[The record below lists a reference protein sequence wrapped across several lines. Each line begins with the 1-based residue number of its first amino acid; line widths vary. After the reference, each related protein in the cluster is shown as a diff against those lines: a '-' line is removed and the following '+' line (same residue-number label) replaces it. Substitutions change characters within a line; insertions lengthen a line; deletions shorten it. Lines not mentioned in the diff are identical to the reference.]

1 MRLNELLDNV
11 NDNRVQV
18 GGICIDS
25 RKITPGDL
33 FVALRGTNFDGHD
46 FVDEALRRGA
56 AAVCSERQIAGSF
69 DVPIVVD
76 PSLPLKLSTIAGR
89 FYAEPSA
96 NMFCIGVT
104 GTNGKTSIAHH
115 CAALMEHTGFM
126 GTIGWGLIGN
136 LHPSLLT
143 TEDAV
148 TVQQRLR
155 CLCLMKQQ
163 SVAMEVSS
171 HALDQNRVA
180 GVSFDVAVF
189 SNLSRDH
196 IDYHGGFGQYA
207 LAKRRLF
214 DFCSLTAA
222 VINTDEPFGRELVS
236 QLRGRDLTCVTYG
249 TTKEADVSWVVD
261 KYTRDGV
268 VGKWHTK
275 WGESDFDLPLFGDF
289 SVANVAAALGVALHR
304 GYPLSEI
311 TTLLKRLPYIPGRME
326 TYRID
331 GKPAVVVDY
340 AHTPEA
346 LRLALSAIRT
356 HMGGRLICVFG
367 CGGDRDQ
374 GKRSMMGTVVADQAD
389 MAIVTADN
397 PRSEKVDFIN
407 RQIVEGFGNWDAYRV
422 IPDRGS
428 AVHEALKS
436 ASTDD
441 VVLIAGKGHEDAQ
454 EINGKKNVFDDR
466 DFVKKLLGLTD

>member
-33 FVALRGTNFDGHD
+33 FVALRGANFDGHD

-69 DVPIVVD
+69 EVPIVVD
-76 PSLPLKLSTIAGR
+76 PSLSLKLSTIAGR

-304 GYPLSEI
+304 GYALSEI
-311 TTLLKRLPYIPGRME
+311 TALLKRLPYIPGRME

-374 GKRSMMGTVVADQAD
+374 GKRPMMGAVVAGQAD

-397 PRSEKVDFIN
+397 PRSEKVDLIN
-407 RQIVEGFGNWDAYRV
+407 KQIVDGFGNWDAYRL
-422 IPDRGS
+422 IPDRAT
-428 AVHEALKS
+428 AVREALHA
-436 ASTDD
+436 ASSDD
-441 VVLIAGKGHEDAQ
+441 VVLIAGKGHENTQ
-454 EINGKKNVFDDR
+454 EIKGEKNVFDDR
-466 DFVKKLLGLTD
+466 DFVKNLLGVTD

>member
-1 MRLNELLDNV
+1 MRLNELLDRTDV
-11 NDNRVQV
+11 DPIKVD
-18 GGICIDS
+18 GICIDS
-25 RKITPGDL
+25 RAVTPGDL
-33 FVALRGTNFDGHD
+33 FFALQGSNFDGHD

-56 AAVCSERQIAGSF
+56 DAVCAERQIAGSF

-76 PSLPLKLSTIAGR
+76 PNLAVQLSAIAGR
-89 FYAEPSA
+89 FCNEPSESL
-96 NMFCIGVT
+96 FCIGVT

-115 CAALMEHTGFM
+115 CAALMERTGFM
-126 GTIGWGLIGN
+126 GTIGWGVIGN
-136 LHPSLLT
+136 LRPSHLT
-143 TEDAV
+143 TENAV

-155 CLCLMKQQ
+155 CLCSMKQR

-171 HALDQNRVA
+171 HALEQNRVA
-180 GVSFDVAVF
+180 DVSFDVAVF

-196 IDYHGGFGQYA
+196 IDYHGGMDEYA
-207 LAKRRLF
+207 VAKRKLF
-214 DFCSLTAA
+214 EFGSLTAA

-236 QLRGRDLTCVTYG
+236 QLRARGLTCVTYG

-304 GYPLSEI
+304 GYALSEI
-311 TTLLKRLPYIPGRME
+311 TALLKRLPYIPGRME

-356 HMGGRLICVFG
+356 HMDGRLICVFG

>member
-69 DVPIVVD
+69 DIPIVVD
-76 PSLPLKLSTIAGR
+76 PSLSLKLSTIAGR

-311 TTLLKRLPYIPGRME
+311 TALLKRLPYIPGRME
-326 TYRID
+326 PYRID

-374 GKRSMMGTVVADQAD
+374 GKRPMMGAVVAGQAD

-397 PRSEKVDFIN
+397 PRSEKVDLIN
-407 RQIVEGFGNWDAYRV
+407 KQIVDGFGNWDAYRL
-422 IPDRGS
+422 IPDRAT
-428 AVHEALKS
+428 AVREALHA
-436 ASTDD
+436 ASSDD
-441 VVLIAGKGHEDAQ
+441 VVLIAGKGHENTQ
-454 EINGKKNVFDDR
+454 EIKGEKNVFDDR
-466 DFVKKLLGLTD
+466 DFVKNLLGLTD

>member
-1 MRLNELLDNV
+1 MRLNELLDRTDV
-11 NDNRVQV
+11 DPIKVD
-18 GGICIDS
+18 GICIDS
-25 RKITPGDL
+25 RAVTPGDL
-33 FVALRGTNFDGHD
+33 FFALQGSKFDGHD

-56 AAVCSERQIAGSF
+56 DAVCAEHQIAGSF

-76 PSLPLKLSTIAGR
+76 PNLAVQLSAIAGR
-89 FYAEPSA
+89 FCNEPSESL
-96 NMFCIGVT
+96 FCIGVT

-115 CAALMEHTGFM
+115 CAALMERTGFM
-126 GTIGWGLIGN
+126 GTIGWGVIGN
-136 LHPSLLT
+136 LRPSHLT
-143 TEDAV
+143 TENAV

-155 CLCLMKQQ
+155 CLCSMKQR

-171 HALDQNRVA
+171 HALEQNRVA
-180 GVSFDVAVF
+180 DVSFDVAVF

-196 IDYHGGFGQYA
+196 IDYHGGMDKYA
-207 LAKRRLF
+207 VAKRKLF
-214 DFCSLTAA
+214 EFGSLTAA

-236 QLRGRDLTCVTYG
+236 QLRARDLTCVTYG

-304 GYPLSEI
+304 GYALSEI
-311 TTLLKRLPYIPGRME
+311 TALLKRLPYIPGRME

-454 EINGKKNVFDDR
+454 EINGKKNLFDDR

>member
-69 DVPIVVD
+69 DIPIVVD

-222 VINTDEPFGRELVS
+222 VINTDEPFGRKLVS
-236 QLRGRDLTCVTYG
+236 QLRARGLTCVTYG

-304 GYPLSEI
+304 GYALSEI
-311 TTLLKRLPYIPGRME
+311 TALLKRLPYIPGRME

-374 GKRSMMGTVVADQAD
+374 GKRPMMGAVVAGQAD

-397 PRSEKVDFIN
+397 PRSEKVDLIN
-407 RQIVEGFGNWDAYRV
+407 KQIVDGFGNWDAYRL
-422 IPDRGS
+422 IPDRAT
-428 AVHEALKS
+428 AVREALHA
-436 ASTDD
+436 ASSDD
-441 VVLIAGKGHEDAQ
+441 VVLIAGKGHENTQ
-454 EINGKKNVFDDR
+454 EIKGEKNVFDDR
-466 DFVKKLLGLTD
+466 DFVKNLLGLTD